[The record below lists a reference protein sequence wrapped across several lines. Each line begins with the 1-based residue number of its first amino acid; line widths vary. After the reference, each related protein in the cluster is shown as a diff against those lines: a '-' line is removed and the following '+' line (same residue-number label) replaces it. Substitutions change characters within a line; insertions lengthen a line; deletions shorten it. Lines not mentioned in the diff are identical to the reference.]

1 MAHHPD
7 SKKHKHHHQY
17 RRAQPSWPP
26 DPDVQQY
33 FADIEYPASK
43 DDLIAY
49 AQEHGAPRPAID
61 LLQAIPDRM
70 YGTRAEVDYELSK
83 GL

>member
-17 RRAQPSWPP
+17 RGRQAEWPLNRG
-26 DPDVQQY
+26 VQQY
-33 FADIEYPASK
+33 FTDIRYPASK
-43 DDLIAY
+43 DDLITY
-49 AQEHGAPRPAID
+49 AQDHDAPRSAID

-70 YGTRAEVDYELSK
+70 YDTLADVNEQLSR